1 MTETKTAIDRIHE
14 FNRFGMVLGLERM
27 EELLKRLGDPQEGI
41 SAIHIAGTNGK
52 GSVSKLID
60 CALRSCGYRTGLFTS
75 PYIERFNE
83 RIQYCGEEISDEDLE
98 RCARKVLDAAEDMVR
113 DGLESPTEFEVVTA
127 VMFVYF
133 AEKNVDIAV
142 LEVGLGGRGDSTN
155 VLKEPLACVITSI
168 SYDHMDRLGDTLEE
182 IASEKAGIIKK
193 GCPVIMNVKDHGAAR
208 VIAKKAYETGSRLY
222 DISRIRYEIYDDSAL
237 SQKVSMELYEKDYSG
252 FEMSMVGTHQAENL
266 KTALATLEILRRE
279 HKIKLDREKL
289 REGIKDAKQPGRF
302 EIMDRNGKTVILD
315 GAHNAAGA
323 QALSDTVKKYF
334 PEKKI
339 LMITGMLRDKQT
351 DRITDAFTGITKDM
365 IATEPDNPRKL
376 EAEELAE
383 LLHKKGADAVTV
395 KDAGD
400 ALALSEKMMD
410 DHDVLLTAGSLY
422 LIGVIRRMIK
432 DERRQY

>member
-27 EELLKRLGDPQEGI
+27 EELLRRLGDPQEGL
-41 SAIHIAGTNGK
+41 SVIHIAGTNGK
-52 GSVSKLID
+52 GSVSKFIE

-83 RIQYCGEEISDEDLE
+83 RIQYCGEDISDEDLE
-98 RCARKVLDAAEDMVR
+98 TCAQKVLDAADAMIS

-133 AEKNVDIAV
+133 AEKDVDIAV

-155 VLKEPLACVITSI
+155 IVKEPLACVITSI
-168 SYDHMDRLGDTLEE
+168 SYDHTDRLGDTLEE
-182 IASEKAGIIKK
+182 IAFEKAGIIKK
-193 GCPVIMNVKDHGAAR
+193 GCPVIANVDDHGAAR

-222 DISRIRYEIYDDSAL
+222 DISKIRYEIYDDSAL

-252 FEMSMVGTHQAENL
+252 FEISMAGRHQAENL

-289 REGIKDAKQPGRF
+289 YEGIKDAKQPGRF
-302 EIMDRNGKTVILD
+302 EIIERNGKTAILD

-323 QALSDTVKKYF
+323 QALSETVKKYF
-334 PEKKI
+334 AGKRI

-351 DRITDAFTGITKDM
+351 DRITDAFAGITKDM

-376 EAEELAE
+376 GAEELAE
-383 LLHKKGADAVTV
+383 ILRERGADV
-395 KDAGD
+395 KTAADAGD

-410 DHDVLLTAGSLY
+410 DHDVLLIAGSLY
-422 LIGVIRRMIK
+422 LIGVVRRMIE
-432 DERRQY
+432 DERR